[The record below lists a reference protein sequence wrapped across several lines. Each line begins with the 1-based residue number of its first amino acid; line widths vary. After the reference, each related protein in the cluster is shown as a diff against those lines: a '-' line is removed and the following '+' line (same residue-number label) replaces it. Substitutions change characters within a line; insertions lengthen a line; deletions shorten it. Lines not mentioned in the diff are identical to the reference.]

1 MARTKATVQK
11 WAMLGMPLAHSIA
24 HTKQAGKKG
33 KGKTPRICVKWL
45 DHIKPKLVTKVAK
58 GRRFQPSTQALGE
71 IRRFQK
77 STELLIPKL
86 PFLRVV

>member
-1 MARTKATVQK
+1 MKATVQK
-11 WAMLGMPLAHSIA
+11 SIMIGVLLAHSAA

-33 KGKTPRICVKWL
+33 KGKTPRIGVKQL
-45 DHIKPKLVTKVAK
+45 DRIKPKMVTKVTK
-58 GRRFQPSTQALGE
+58 GRRFQPGTQALRE

-86 PFLRVV
+86 PFLKVV